1 MKPACARPSR
11 PSRPAP
17 IAALV
22 LVLAAAMAACAPLI
36 GAYSPRAYEHATS
49 LKAETLALVARADEP
64 YAAHRQAAE
73 RLMVDLQRAY
83 EYVRGVPG
91 NGISA
96 RQWHL
101 LVDPDGDLV
110 GRFLQRWRDEGA
122 LNPVFVAEFRSILA
136 DAFDEI
142 ICLEANK
149 REPVDCRREAG
160 PAPRQDGE

>member
-11 PSRPAP
+11 PAP
-17 IAALV
+17 IAALA
-22 LVLAAAMAACAPLI
+22 LAVMAAVTACAPLI

-49 LKAETLALVARADEP
+49 LKAETLALVERADEP
-64 YAAHRQAAE
+64 YADHRQEAE

-96 RQWHL
+96 RQWRL

-110 GRFLQRWRDEGA
+110 GRFMRRWRDEQT
-122 LNPVFVAEFRSILA
+122 LNPVFVAEFRAILA

-149 REPVDCRREAG
+149 REAVDCRRDAG
-160 PAPRQDGE
+160 GPR